1 MNRNSFFKKILC
13 HALPALLVFV
23 WSCAGTKPLP
33 QPRRVADPSLV
44 EGAARSERWDIAA
57 VGYEAPDEGM
67 DYSKAGL
74 EPVFL
79 VFKNKG
85 DENPRVLLGE
95 VRGVGPDGAEYL
107 VYSLEEAT
115 RLVFASETFSVTA
128 ANAARTGLLG
138 AVVGAGLG
146 ALIGTIGG
154 GDNIWKGAAIGA
166 GVGGAAGT
174 VASVYDAE
182 QKLKKLIRDEL
193 RQYAWDEEPLPAR
206 YTRVGYLYFPGKVGI
221 SRVKLIVR
229 SGPDILSYDIS
240 IAQPPAKKEKKK

>member
-1 MNRNSFFKKILC
+1 MNKNVFFKKILC
-13 HALPALLVFV
+13 YALSGLLLLV
-23 WSCAGTKPLP
+23 WSCAATKPLP
-33 QPRRVADPSLV
+33 QPRRVADPSKV
-44 EGAARSERWDIAA
+44 EGAVLTQRWDIAA

-85 DENPRVLLGE
+85 DERPKTLLGE

-128 ANAARTGLLG
+128 ANAARTGFLG
-138 AVVGAGLG
+138 AVIGAGLG

-166 GVGGAAGT
+166 GAGGAAGT

-182 QKLKKLIRDEL
+182 RKLKKLIRDEL
-193 RQYAWDEEPLPAR
+193 RQYAWNEDPLPAK
-206 YTRVGYLYFPGKVGI
+206 YTRVGYLYFPGNVGI
-221 SRVKLIVR
+221 SRVRLIVR
-229 SGPDILSYDIS
+229 SGPDILSYDIP
-240 IAQPPAKKEKKK
+240 IAQPPAKKKKK